1 MIALSDLLAWLPLI
15 ALGIGLVL
23 LPGLAARVLLG
34 LWAGRRDPTLG
45 APDGLLGVLLDG
57 LGLSLALWP
66 LWLLYARLT
75 GIPVT
80 RLTTSLVLLVAALV
94 LIGGLAWQWRRA
106 GRAPGR
112 FWNGRTAAYALLPLA
127 VLTAAAL
134 ILRFIAVNHLL
145 VPNWGDSLHHT
156 LITQLFLEQRG
167 VPRGYAPY
175 APVYSFTYHF
185 GFHGLAALWA
195 WMSGQTAWSAVISV
209 GQILN
214 ALAVPAAY
222 VLTREL
228 FRSRAAALASAVV
241 VGFLSGMPTQYVN
254 WGRYTQLAGQVL
266 LPFALV
272 WFLRWME
279 APRDRVA
286 HPRDSA
292 GRQAGLKPAP
302 TARNNGGRL
311 PGRWGDLPRLALAV
325 LGAAGLGLTH
335 DRILIFY
342 ALFVVAYILVMGWRV
357 VRAERGAARRAG
369 LAALLGRVLA
379 VAVPGGILFAPW
391 LGNLLADYL
400 PGLFNRLGRVTSTYI
415 EDYSGWAFLTAYIG
429 WVLPL
434 LAVAGVAACL
444 IGGPARARRMA
455 LLVALWTG
463 LLVLASRPD
472 ALGLPGAGAL
482 GTFTVGIAL
491 YLPLGTLAGPGL
503 ARPLLAGLP
512 WLRRNRPD
520 LSIGALRMGAGGL
533 VVLAALA
540 LTVANPGA
548 RTTDPSHAYV
558 TPDDV
563 RVINWIA
570 ANTPPGARFLISAK
584 SSYQGRAITAQD
596 AGMWLPLLAGQG
608 RGVSVPPLSAGSEG
622 RQAEDFAARTEAL
635 YQAGLHPTAPDS
647 VALLRREHIGYVFIG
662 EQTPTIS
669 STLLLKDTADYCLLA
684 RAGGSAVF
692 RVKQDALP
700 CPPPATALAVPQRDS
715 DGWQAGFKPAP
726 TPPAS
731 QVLALEQPQQPHD
744 APVLDP
750 AQVGAQPGQFAVAG
764 LLRGFERP
772 GPGALLGQRALEFR
786 DPPLQA
792 PDLGLDLRRDRQALG
807 GGG

>member
-1 MIALSDLLAWLPLI
+1 
-15 ALGIGLVL
+15 V
-23 LPGLAARVLLG
+23 
-34 LWAGRRDPTLG
+34 
-45 APDGLLGVLLDG
+45 
-57 LGLSLALWP
+57 
-66 LWLLYARLT
+66 
-75 GIPVT
+75 
-80 RLTTSLVLLVAALV
+80 
-94 LIGGLAWQWRRA
+94 
-106 GRAPGR
+106 
-112 FWNGRTAAYALLPLA
+112 
-127 VLTAAAL
+127 

-195 WMSGQTAWSAVISV
+195 WMSAQTAWSAVISV

-214 ALAVPAAY
+214 ALTVPAAY

-279 APRDRVA
+279 APRTL
-286 HPRDSA
+286 
-292 GRQAGLKPAP
+292 GR
-302 TARNNGGRL
+302 RGG
-311 PGRWGDLPRLALAV
+311 LPRLALAV
-325 LGAAGLGLTH
+325 LGAAGLALTH

-342 ALFVVAYILVMGWRV
+342 ALFVLTYVLIMGWRI
-357 VRAERGAARRAG
+357 VRTGNGPARRNR

-429 WVLPL
+429 WALPL
-434 LAVAGVAACL
+434 LAVVGVLACL
-444 IGGPARARRMA
+444 IGGPARDRRMA
-455 LLVALWTG
+455 LLVVLWTA
-463 LLVLASRPD
+463 LLVVASRPD

-491 YLPLGTLAGPGL
+491 YLPLGTLAGPGV
-503 ARPLLAGLP
+503 ARPLLAGLL
-512 WLRRNRPD
+512 WLRRRQAWS
-520 LSIGALRMGAGGL
+520 LAALRLGAGGL
-533 VVLAALA
+533 AVLAALA

-548 RTTDPSHAYV
+548 RTTDPRSAYV

-563 RVINWIA
+563 RIINWIA
-570 ANTPPGARFLISAK
+570 ANTPPGARFLISAT

-608 RGVSVPPLSAGSEG
+608 RSVSVPPLSTGSEG
-622 RQAEDFAARTEAL
+622 RQADDFAQRTASL
-635 YQAGLHPTAPDS
+635 YQASLTPTAPAS
-647 VALLRREHIGYVFIG
+647 VALLHREHIGYVFIG

-684 RAGGSAVF
+684 QVGGSAVF
-692 RVKQDALP
+692 RVKQVAAP
-700 CPPPATALAVPQRDS
+700 CPPPSKAEAP
-715 DGWQAGFKPAP
+715 AG
-726 TPPAS
+726 
-731 QVLALEQPQQPHD
+731 LALEQPQQPHH
-744 APVLDP
+744 APVLDA
-750 AQVGAQPGQFAVAG
+750 AQVFAQPGQFAVTG
-764 LLRGFERP
+764 LLRRFERP
-772 GPGALLGQRALEFR
+772 GPRALLGQRPLQFR
-786 DPPLQA
+786 DPRLQA
-792 PDLGLDLRRDRQALG
+792 PDLGFDLRWDRDALIRG
-807 GGG
+807 G

>member
-15 ALGIGLVL
+15 ALGIGLLL

-66 LWLLYARLT
+66 LWLLYARLA

-80 RLTTSLVLLVAALV
+80 RLTTSLVLLAAALV
-94 LIGGLAWQWRRA
+94 LIGGLAWQWRRT
-106 GRAPGR
+106 GRAPWRLWNVGR
-112 FWNGRTAAYALLPLA
+112 AAYALWSLA
-127 VLTAAAL
+127 GLTGAAL

-272 WFLRWME
+272 WFLRWMD
-279 APRDRVA
+279 APRSLVA
-286 HPRDSA
+286 GESDAA
-292 GRQAGLKPAP
+292 GRQAGSKLAP
-302 TARNNGGRL
+302 TTHNHADRPPR
-311 PGRWGDLPRLALAV
+311 RGDRLPRLAPAV
-325 LGAAGLGLTH
+325 LGAVGLGLTH

-342 ALFVVAYILVMGWRV
+342 ALFVVAYVLVVAWRV
-357 VRAERGAARRAG
+357 MRAERGTARRAG

-400 PGLFNRLGRVTSTYI
+400 PGLFNRLGRVTTGYI

-429 WVLPL
+429 AVLPL
-434 LAVAGVAACL
+434 LAVMGVAACL

-455 LLVALWTG
+455 LLMVLWTG
-463 LLVLASRPD
+463 MLVVAARPD
-472 ALGLPGAGAL
+472 ALGLPGAGAV

-503 ARPLLAGLP
+503 ARPLLAGLL
-512 WLRRNRPD
+512 WLRRNRPA
-520 LSIGALRMGAGGL
+520 LSIGALRIGAGAL
-533 VVLAALA
+533 AVLAALA

-548 RTTDPSHAYV
+548 RTTDPRSAYV

-570 ANTPPGARFLISAK
+570 ANTPPGARFLISAT

-608 RGVSVPPLSAGSEG
+608 RSVSVPPLSTGSEG
-622 RQAEDFAARTEAL
+622 QQAEDFAQRTQAL
-635 YQAGLHPTAPDS
+635 YQASLHPTAPDS
-647 VALLRREHIGYVFIG
+647 VALLHQEHIGYVFIG

-669 STLLLKDTADYCLLA
+669 ATLLLKDTADYCLLA
-684 RAGGSAVF
+684 RVGGSAVF
-692 RVKQDALP
+692 RVKQDTAP
-700 CPPPATALAVPQRDS
+700 CPPPATAHVPP
-715 DGWQAGFKPAP
+715 G
-726 TPPAS
+726 
-731 QVLALEQPQQPHD
+731 LALEQPQQPHN
-744 APVLDP
+744 APVLDAP
-750 AQVGAQPGQFAVAG
+750 QVGAQPGQFAIAG

-772 GPGALLGQRALEFR
+772 GPGALLGQRALQFR
-786 DPPLQA
+786 HPTLQA
-792 PDLGLDLRRDRQALG
+792 PDLGLHLRRDRQALVRG
-807 GGG
+807 G